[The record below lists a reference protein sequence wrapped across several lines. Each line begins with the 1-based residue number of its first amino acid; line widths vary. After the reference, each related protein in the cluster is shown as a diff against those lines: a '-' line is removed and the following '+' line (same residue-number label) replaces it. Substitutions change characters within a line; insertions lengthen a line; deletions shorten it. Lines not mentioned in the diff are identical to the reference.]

1 MGVKKINKAESFQIP
16 ADKFIIG
23 PSASGYTLNYSADGI
38 TWTAWSDSTAAN
50 KNQVVVGIPFNTY
63 VKLAGNTSDNVI
75 IRY

>member
-1 MGVKKINKAESFQIP
+1 MGFKKINKAGVFQIP

-38 TWTAWSDSTAAN
+38 TWTPWKEDTDAN
-50 KNQVVVGIPFNTY
+50 VNQVVIGLPQNTY
-63 VKLAGNTSDNVI
+63 VKLSGNTTDNVI